1 MASVNCH
8 EEGQTLRMT
17 ISEELLYTKTHED
30 TLIEQLQ
37 KHPFVQHL
45 IVRIVHNAGLLNPD
59 PDTVKDPKALWPT
72 SEVRL
77 DLPTVVCADI
87 PYWVAIAQ
95 HSMLALSRFLK
106 EHQRYC
112 YH

>member
-1 MASVNCH
+1 
-8 EEGQTLRMT
+8 MT
-17 ISEELLYTKTHED
+17 ISEELLYTKVHED

-37 KHPFVQHL
+37 EHPCVQHL
-45 IVRIVHNAGLLNPD
+45 IVRIVHNAGMINPD

-72 SEVRL
+72 SEIRL
-77 DLPTVVCADI
+77 DVPTVVCADI
-87 PYWVAIAQ
+87 PYWVAVAQ